1 MMIYGLLHSSW
12 NAPKSRGSCWKVFFR
27 ITVHKSY
34 TDFTQK
40 HHLSNSLWF
49 YLTGSFST
57 TLSKNG
63 LHFRC
68 FLGKFELFG
77 KQTTFVGIGE
87 KITKIENI
95 NVGVAYLSKRS
106 FNKKLNSKVICAA
119 NSFTISLHMCLYSC
133 YFAYMSL
140 YLFIFPR
147 KLFKAHMCK
156 IKMKVSKIHL
166 HLKFYGYFKIKVLK
180 AVTDSADYICN

>member
-1 MMIYGLLHSSW
+1 M
-12 NAPKSRGSCWKVFFR
+12 FFR

-40 HHLSNSLWF
+40 HHLSNS
-49 YLTGSFST
+49 T

-63 LHFRC
+63 LHFR
-68 FLGKFELFG
+68 FVKFELFG